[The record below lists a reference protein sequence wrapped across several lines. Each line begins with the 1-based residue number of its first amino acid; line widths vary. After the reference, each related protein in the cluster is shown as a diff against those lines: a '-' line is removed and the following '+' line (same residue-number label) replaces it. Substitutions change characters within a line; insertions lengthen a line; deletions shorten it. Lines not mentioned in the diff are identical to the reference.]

1 MKTKVLALALAFMF
15 VSTASYGFFWSAQK
29 DLYTILND
37 IETKGPDAGAVKDLE
52 AFIVD
57 NPRGER
63 TDEALFRLAGIYA
76 GKRDYGKAIKVY
88 SEIVDNF
95 PGSRYRA
102 DALYEAG
109 SLEYKTGHLDEAK
122 TALDTVQFSNEASVT
137 TKVRAALLL
146 KEINSASYGLAPRLE
161 SPAIGLL
168 LPLKGPYAQFGEDAL
183 LGALMAADVFG
194 DKKGP
199 VDVVVR
205 NVGSDP
211 ASIEAA
217 INDLA
222 DNRRVVGLIGPLLSS
237 TAFEATRYAHNR
249 KIPIITLSQKEGLT
263 DGEYVFRNFLTPA
276 SQASAMAAY
285 ACKTL
290 GRTRTAILYPQN
302 NYGSELA
309 KLFENEVKALGCEVV
324 KTASYPKGTTD
335 FTDHMKRL
343 FGIQIKERMEGRR
356 KIKEYTSTVEI
367 DSLYIPDSSD
377 SVGLIAPYLDFY
389 NIKGVQLL
397 GSNAWNSKKLVELAG
412 KNVEG
417 AVFVDGFFAG
427 STRPETGEFIARFNS
442 TFGRDPGLIEAQA
455 YDAAYALIAA
465 EQSGAAGF
473 DREAVKKAL
482 KELKGFNGATGP
494 LAFSERGEAVKKL
507 FFLTVKNGR
516 IAEAAV
522 E

>member
-1 MKTKVLALALAFMF
+1 MKIKTLVLAIAFIF
-15 VSTASYGFFWSAQK
+15 VSTASYGFFWSSQK
-29 DLYTILND
+29 DLFTILSD
-37 IETKGPDAGAVKDLE
+37 IETKGADNTVVSELE
-52 AFIVD
+52 GYIAD
-57 NPRGER
+57 NPRGDH

-76 GKRDYGKAIKVY
+76 GKKDYGKALKAY
-88 SEIVDNF
+88 SGIVGNF
-95 PGSRYRA
+95 PDSRYSPE
-102 DALYEAG
+102 ALYEIG

-122 TALDTVQFSNEASVT
+122 AALDSVQFSGGASVS
-137 TKVRAALLL
+137 TKAKAAVLL
-146 KEINSASYGLAPRLE
+146 KEISSASYGLAPRLE
-161 SPAIGLL
+161 APAIGLL

-183 LGALMAADVFG
+183 LGALMAADAFG
-194 DKKGP
+194 DKKG
-199 VDVVVR
+199 VVEVVVR

-211 ASIEAA
+211 ASVEAA

-222 DNRRVVGLIGPLLSS
+222 DNGRVVGLVGPLLSA

-276 SQASAMAAY
+276 SQASAMAEY

-324 KTASYPKGTTD
+324 KTASYPKSTND

-343 FGIQIKERMEGRR
+343 FGIQVKERMEGRR

-367 DSLYIPDSSD
+367 DSLFIPDSSD

-417 AVFVDGFFAG
+417 AVFVDGFFIG
-427 STRPETGEFIARFNS
+427 SKRPETGEFVARFNS
-442 TFGRDPGLIEAQA
+442 TFGREPGLIEAQA

-465 EQSGAAGF
+465 GKSGSAGF
-473 DREAVKKAL
+473 DRDAVKTAL
-482 KELKGFNGATGP
+482 KSLKGLNGATGP

-507 FFLTVKNGR
+507 FILTVKNGR
-516 IAEAAV
+516 IAEAV
-522 E
+522 VQ